1 MPHCGPAIRVRPGI
15 FCASTFQKSSTSVLS
30 GVPIQRLRYRRLRQG
45 QCRWNRHRLSRP
57 RYIAGEPFIARL
69 SVVGG
74 ITNYELLTR
83 WMQLG
88 SFLPWYRNHYDG
100 YNKQFQEP
108 YAYGEPVP
116 SNCRKYVELRY
127 RMMQVYYDAMY
138 QWTQTGMPIA
148 RALFLNDPNDPQVY
162 ANLIQLP
169 GMPVPCVNTEF
180 YVGPGLSGSSDY
192 RSTRQPQPSHPAHPQ
207 RLPPREQRLV
217 PVRGQHRS
225 YRRRYYRRS
234 GAVSVT
240 AGSIPSPSMF
250 VPAPFCRFANWS
262 NGWEKSPANP
272 LTLNFYPGPDR
283 WTDALAYPLYQ
294 DDGTTEPGNHRDT
307 IACRGS
313 TSRHCKTG
321 VRSQGRYASHGRTTI
336 LRHPRRFTMW
346 RFWASIT
353 SPTGVTRDGTALTD
367 VGNPTG
373 LDSSPVDA
381 WYWNSSI
388 QIAFAKIND
397 NRGDTTVTF
406 NY

>member
-1 MPHCGPAIRVRPGI
+1 MARESTNSNGASIKSTYLANARTPQFLRIEPAPSHLGGHQSSAAEQKEFHYRAGWLRRKCSVMRHCGQAIRVRPRI
-15 FCASTFQKSSTSVLS
+15 ISASTFQKSSTSVLS
-30 GVPIQRLRYRRLRQG
+30 GVPIRRFRYRRLCQG

-262 NGWEKSPANP
+262 NGS
-272 LTLNFYPGPDR
+272 GDVSGR
-283 WTDALAYPLYQ
+283 
-294 DDGTTEPGNHRDT
+294 
-307 IACRGS
+307 
-313 TSRHCKTG
+313 SR
-321 VRSQGRYASHGRTTI
+321 
-336 LRHPRRFTMW
+336 
-346 RFWASIT
+346 
-353 SPTGVTRDGTALTD
+353 
-367 VGNPTG
+367 
-373 LDSSPVDA
+373 
-381 WYWNSSI
+381 
-388 QIAFAKIND
+388 
-397 NRGDTTVTF
+397 
-406 NY
+406 